1 MLAEHAR
8 PFTSAPKESPIG
20 SWPLPLT
27 PVDFPDMRVAVCRP
41 SRDPR
46 LIRTNAGATAFPPTA
61 QSARSAPSVN
71 LFPTPRPATTPVGSP
86 QSRNLFQIS
95 GLPPS
100 RTAPYGIADSLM
112 KLLEGDTWMWS

>member
-27 PVDFPDMRVAVCRP
+27 PVDFPDMRVAMCRP
-41 SRDPR
+41 PRDPR

-61 QSARSAPSVN
+61 QSARSAPSST
-71 LFPTPRPATTPVGSP
+71 LFPTPTPATTPVGSP

-100 RTAPYGIADSLM
+100 RTAPYGIAGLLTQSLDTAM
-112 KLLEGDTWMWS
+112 KNG

>member
-27 PVDFPDMRVAVCRP
+27 PVDFPDMRVAMCRP
-41 SRDPR
+41 PRDPR

-61 QSARSAPSVN
+61 HQHDPRLQSIFFLLPDPLQLQSAPLNPETCSKSVACH
-71 LFPTPRPATTPVGSP
+71 PAARHLTE
-86 QSRNLFQIS
+86 
-95 GLPPS
+95 
-100 RTAPYGIADSLM
+100 SLVA
-112 KLLEGDTWMWS
+112 KPLWLTR